1 MGDLFN
7 FGQVAIDEAGAL
19 TYRVVDW
26 QGKERYALQLQ
37 PE

>member
-7 FGQVAIDEAGAL
+7 FGQVAIDEDGAL